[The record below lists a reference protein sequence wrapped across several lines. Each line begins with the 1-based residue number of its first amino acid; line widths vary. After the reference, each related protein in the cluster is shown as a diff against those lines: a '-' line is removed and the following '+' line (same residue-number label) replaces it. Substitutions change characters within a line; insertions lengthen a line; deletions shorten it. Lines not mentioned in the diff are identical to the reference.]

1 MKDCC
6 EVADVPRE
14 QRRILLVV
22 LCINAVMFLT
32 EFSAGLLAGSTALLA
47 DSVDMLGDAI
57 VYGFSLY
64 VVSRSRVWK
73 ARASLLKGV
82 VMAGFAVG
90 VLAEA
95 LGKAVRGGV
104 PTAEVIGGIGL
115 AALAANL
122 ACLALL
128 WRRRSDDVNMQSA
141 WLCSLND
148 VVGNVGVLV
157 AAAGVSYTGSG
168 WPDVAIGLAIAAMFG
183 TSGVRVLVDARRE
196 LVQPDWRERD
206 RQSAPGPVAHEIA
219 RSEGHEGEAADE
231 TDHRDVHEGEAP
243 CDGGHAAARIQDPA
257 DGDRPHETARVARHR
272 MERERGPA
280 APRVG
285 APGGSR
291 GQG

>member
-148 VVGNVGVLV
+148 VIGNVGVLV
-157 AAAGVSYTGSG
+157 AALAVGLSGSP
-168 WPDVAIGLAIAAMFG
+168 WPDIAVGLAVAAVFVRSAAQVIREASRAIAA
-183 TSGVRVLVDARRE
+183 
-196 LVQPDWRERD
+196 
-206 RQSAPGPVAHEIA
+206 
-219 RSEGHEGEAADE
+219 
-231 TDHRDVHEGEAP
+231 
-243 CDGGHAAARIQDPA
+243 
-257 DGDRPHETARVARHR
+257 
-272 MERERGPA
+272 
-280 APRVG
+280 
-285 APGGSR
+285 SR
-291 GQG
+291 